1 VCRGF
6 ARDRLTWIGI
16 EGDGKAVS
24 QSSRLGGALAAF
36 ISLRGLGWSTGCRPH
51 HLPDPLPRDYGPF
64 LSALVGRIVWFQA
77 ICVANMWLVATS
89 ERSRDG
95 TLRPL
100 LAQLGYPDAPM
111 WLCHLLI
118 GLGIGQAAWSGLE
131 LGNACVTLIAFVGTV
146 VLRTLLPASL
156 APAPF
161 VTRMWPPLMRP
172 PHLAT
177 SVGRF
182 WTKCWHALF
191 ATPFRFIAY
200 DSSLRV
206 VERLSPGNRALGQLV
221 GTLAVFTLSGLM
233 HDYGIGAGV
242 GPPTGGKLPPRPW
255 RTFESTAW
263 FLAQGVV
270 IILERAFTRITGRR
284 IDGPIG
290 RIWTIGWMIG
300 SGSILARFWLDHRL
314 ADGIADP
321 SSWQAWRFVVPFAG
335 LFPG

>member
-1 VCRGF
+1 MCRGF
-6 ARDRLTWIGI
+6 ARNRLTWIGI
-16 EGDGKAVS
+16 EGDGKAAR
-24 QSSRLGGALAAF
+24 QPSRLGAALAAF
-36 ISLRGLGWSTGCRPH
+36 TSLRGLGWSTGCRSH

-64 LSALVGRIVWFQA
+64 FSALVGRIVWFQA
-77 ICVANMWLVATS
+77 ICVANTWLVATS

-131 LGNACVTLIAFVGTV
+131 VRRSRRERRSPLQLGNACVTLIAFVGTV

-200 DSSLRV
+200 DPSLRV

-242 GPPTGGKLPPRPW
+242 GPRAYSVGASWLTRQRLGANCRLGPGGRSRARHGSSRKGSCASPSCAGAEAAGSFSNARSPG
-255 RTFESTAW
+255 S
-263 FLAQGVV
+263 LA
-270 IILERAFTRITGRR
+270 AASMGRSV
-284 IDGPIG
+284 
-290 RIWTIGWMIG
+290 G
-300 SGSILARFWLDHRL
+300 SG
-314 ADGIADP
+314 P
-321 SSWQAWRFVVPFAG
+321 SAG
-335 LFPG
+335 